1 MAVRA
6 LHLPA
11 EQHRRPAGLVLGGEP
26 GDVEVQG
33 HLICRVT
40 APDVRAHEALP
51 RPEPIPVVINALNA
65 EGIESAYGA
74 LFKFLT
80 IRIVLGVIRVRVLHI
95 HRPTRSLVFT
105 DEIEE
110 RDRPQDGGTI
120 VFACLIPDPVGLLTT
135 QGAETPVMIQS
146 PECVD
151 VSLFKASWTASMTDL
166 LCLRHPIAQRR
177 HINQRIKTL
186 ADTGVW
192 DGVNACLSVLRNAL

>member
-1 MAVRA
+1 M
-6 LHLPA
+6 
-11 EQHRRPAGLVLGGEP
+11 
-26 GDVEVQG
+26 
-33 HLICRVT
+33 
-40 APDVRAHEALP
+40 
-51 RPEPIPVVINALNA
+51 
-65 EGIESAYGA
+65 
-74 LFKFLT
+74 
-80 IRIVLGVIRVRVLHI
+80 IRVRVLHI